1 MFTYSK
7 VHLDETHV
15 SKGRRDIT
23 IEFIDGTNLAYET
36 MSFAIGT
43 DRETIKKRF
52 KQYLDTILNAAPKED
67 ITDLVVV
74 EETPTEPTASELA
87 RTAYD
92 SDRNKLKTLMDL
104 VRDGV
109 FTGTEAPIIALQAKV
124 KAGFKPAYLG

>member
-1 MFTYSK
+1 MFTYNK

-23 IEFIDGTNLAYET
+23 IEFIDGKNLAYET

-43 DRETIKKRF
+43 DRDTIKKRF
-52 KQYLDTILNAAPKED
+52 KDYMDTILNAAPKED

-74 EETPTEPTASELA
+74 EQETVAPTAAELA
-87 RTAYD
+87 RTTYNA
-92 SDRNKLKTLMDL
+92 DRASLTTIMEL

-109 FTGTEAPIIALQAKV
+109 FTGTEKQITDLQAKV
-124 KAGFKPAYLG
+124 RQGFKVEYLG

>member
-23 IEFIDGTNLAYET
+23 IEFIDGTNLAYQT

-43 DRETIKKRF
+43 DRDTIKTRF
-52 KQYLDTILNAAPKED
+52 KDYLDTILNAPAKED
-67 ITDLVVV
+67 ITDLIVV
-74 EETPTEPTASELA
+74 EETPVAPTVAELA

-92 SDRNKLKTLMDL
+92 KDRSNLTTIMEL

-109 FTGTEAPIIALQAKV
+109 FTGTEKQITDLQTKV
-124 KAGFKPAYLG
+124 RQGFKVEYLG

>member
-23 IEFIDGTNLAYET
+23 IEFVDGKNLAFET

-43 DRETIKKRF
+43 DRNTIKKRF
-52 KQYLDTILNAAPKED
+52 KNHLDTILNAPEKED

-74 EETPTEPTASELA
+74 EETPVEPTVAELA

-92 SDRNKLKTLMDL
+92 KDRGNLTTIMEL

-109 FTGTEAPIIALQAKV
+109 FTGTEKQITDLQAKV
-124 KAGFKPAYLG
+124 RQGFKVEYLG

>member
-23 IEFIDGTNLAYET
+23 IEFIDGKNLAYET

-43 DRETIKKRF
+43 DRNTIKKRF
-52 KQYLDTILNAAPKED
+52 KHHLDTILNAPEKED

-74 EETPTEPTASELA
+74 EDAPVEPTVAELA

-92 SDRNKLKTLMDL
+92 KDRGNLTTIMEL

-109 FTGTEAPIIALQAKV
+109 FTGTEKQITDLQAKV
-124 KAGFKPAYLG
+124 RQGFKAEYLG

>member
-23 IEFIDGTNLAYET
+23 IEFVDGKNLAYET

-43 DRETIKKRF
+43 DKETIKKRF
-52 KQYLDTILNAAPKED
+52 KHHLDTILNAPAKED
-67 ITDLVVV
+67 ITDLAVV
-74 EETPTEPTASELA
+74 EETTIEPTAAELA

-92 SDRNKLKTLMDL
+92 KDRSNLSTIMEL

-109 FTGTEAPIIALQAKV
+109 FTGTEKQITDLQGKV
-124 KAGFKPAYLG
+124 KRGFKVEYLG